1 MPPVSHRKSGVQFS
15 ISNRC
20 PVESFSLQSNRC
32 YFDLYAPPQ
41 TIARA
46 KIKRNYGQNHAAEN
60 LQPAQAFSHVM
71 FTPP

>member
-46 KIKRNYGQNHAAEN
+46 KIKRNYGQTT
-60 LQPAQAFSHVM
+60 QPNTSSQPKPFP
-71 FTPP
+71 TL